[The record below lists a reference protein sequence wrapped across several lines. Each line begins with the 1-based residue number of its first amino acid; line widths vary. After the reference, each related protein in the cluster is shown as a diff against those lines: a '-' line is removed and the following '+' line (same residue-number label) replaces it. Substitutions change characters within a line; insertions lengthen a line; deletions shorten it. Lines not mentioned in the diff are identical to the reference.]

1 MFASKLQTQNENK
14 VNFKTKTHAELQ
26 ELYERQRKIL
36 SNGRFVEGLPDKG
49 EKLKQF
55 IAQLEIELNKRNVH
69 KKLCKD
75 MLALNIGG
83 DQLDTLEWTGKHVT
97 AVHKNSQPDVM
108 GDDEEVLRMFVSH
121 SGVNQDKIIIEEK
134 PEKALIKPSDLIEE
148 DLIESKQQDY
158 NSIGFSENMER
169 YAKNL
174 CGRIDTHLPNTK
186 GHFLLNKPAVPNK
199 HSIVKSADVSLK
211 ESVMLQVT
219 YESKM
224 KELKA
229 EHLKQKPIP
238 KFDTTNYRNTSMFNY
253 DNILEDESDEE
264 SDILGND
271 SDA

>member
-1 MFASKLQTQNENK
+1 MFGSKLQTQNENK
-14 VNFKTKTHAELQ
+14 VNFKKKTYAELQ

-55 IAQLEIELNKRNVH
+55 IAQLEIELNKRDVH
-69 KKLCKD
+69 KKLCTD
-75 MLALNIGG
+75 MLALNIGS
-83 DQLDTLEWTGKHVT
+83 DQLDTFEWTGKHVT
-97 AVHKNSQPDVM
+97 AVHKNSQPDVI
-108 GDDEEVLRMFVSH
+108 GDDEVLKMFVSH

-148 DLIESKQQDY
+148 DLLEGKQKDY
-158 NSIGFSENMER
+158 DAIGFSENMER

-174 CGRIDTHLPNTK
+174 CGRIDTHLPTERK
-186 GHFLLNKPAVPNK
+186 HFLLNKPAVPNK
-199 HSIVKSADVSLK
+199 HTIVKSADVSLK

-219 YESKM
+219 YDSKL

-229 EHLKQKPIP
+229 ESLKQKPIP
-238 KFDTTNYRNTSMFNY
+238 KFDTSNYRNTSLVNY
-253 DNILEDESDEE
+253 DNILEDESDEDN
-264 SDILGND
+264 DILDID